1 MIEIKQ
7 VKTQDEVNYTF
18 VEKLMHT
25 AFPQEERRDTVQ
37 QREYS
42 DNNPRFCNNII
53 LENGNS
59 IGMISY
65 WTMGD
70 FYYIEHFAIDPSLRN
85 GGYGKRVLEM
95 IKKQLKGPIVLEV
108 EEPNDEMSTRR
119 IHFYKRLEFTLH
131 KKPYIQPPYRKGDS
145 GLPMLLMT
153 YGDIDI
159 EEPNDEMSTRRIH
172 FYKRLEFTLHKKPY
186 IQPPYRKGDSGL
198 PMLLMTYGDIDMES
212 DFEKVK
218 KTLYKE
224 VYGQEI

>member
-70 FYYIEHFAIDPSLRN
+70 FTISNISL
-85 GGYGKRVLEM
+85 LIPASET
-95 IKKQLKGPIVLEV
+95 EV
-108 EEPNDEMSTRR
+108 
-119 IHFYKRLEFTLH
+119 
-131 KKPYIQPPYRKGDS
+131 
-145 GLPMLLMT
+145 
-153 YGDIDI
+153 
-159 EEPNDEMSTRRIH
+159 
-172 FYKRLEFTLHKKPY
+172 
-186 IQPPYRKGDSGL
+186 
-198 PMLLMTYGDIDMES
+198 MENVCW
-212 DFEKVK
+212 K
-218 KTLYKE
+218 
-224 VYGQEI
+224 

>member
-53 LENGNS
+53 LENGNN

-70 FYYIEHFAIDPSLRN
+70 FTISNISL
-85 GGYGKRVLEM
+85 LIPASET
-95 IKKQLKGPIVLEV
+95 EV
-108 EEPNDEMSTRR
+108 
-119 IHFYKRLEFTLH
+119 
-131 KKPYIQPPYRKGDS
+131 
-145 GLPMLLMT
+145 
-153 YGDIDI
+153 
-159 EEPNDEMSTRRIH
+159 
-172 FYKRLEFTLHKKPY
+172 
-186 IQPPYRKGDSGL
+186 
-198 PMLLMTYGDIDMES
+198 MENVCW
-212 DFEKVK
+212 K
-218 KTLYKE
+218 
-224 VYGQEI
+224 

>member
-42 DNNPRFCNNII
+42 DNNLRFCNNII

-59 IGMISY
+59 IGMI
-65 WTMGD
+65 
-70 FYYIEHFAIDPSLRN
+70 SLRN

-131 KKPYIQPPYRKGDS
+131 KKPYMQPPYRKGD
-145 GLPMLLMT
+145 
-153 YGDIDI
+153 
-159 EEPNDEMSTRRIH
+159 N
-172 FYKRLEFTLHKKPY
+172 
-186 IQPPYRKGDSGL
+186 GL

>member
-42 DNNPRFCNNII
+42 DNNLRFCNNII

-70 FYYIEHFAIDPSLRN
+70 FSISNI
-85 GGYGKRVLEM
+85 
-95 IKKQLKGPIVLEV
+95 
-108 EEPNDEMSTRR
+108 
-119 IHFYKRLEFTLH
+119 
-131 KKPYIQPPYRKGDS
+131 
-145 GLPMLLMT
+145 LLLIPVSET
-153 YGDIDI
+153 AV
-159 EEPNDEMSTRRIH
+159 
-172 FYKRLEFTLHKKPY
+172 
-186 IQPPYRKGDSGL
+186 
-198 PMLLMTYGDIDMES
+198 MEN
-212 DFEKVK
+212 
-218 KTLYKE
+218 
-224 VYGQEI
+224 VYWK

>member
-85 GGYGKRVLEM
+85 GGYGKRVLTSINVWNSLY
-95 IKKQLKGPIVLEV
+95 IKSPIY
-108 EEPNDEMSTRR
+108 N
-119 IHFYKRLEFTLH
+119 
-131 KKPYIQPPYRKGDS
+131 
-145 GLPMLLMT
+145 LPT
-153 YGDIDI
+153 V
-159 EEPNDEMSTRRIH
+159 R
-172 FYKRLEFTLHKKPY
+172 
-186 IQPPYRKGDSGL
+186 
-198 PMLLMTYGDIDMES
+198 
-212 DFEKVK
+212 
-218 KTLYKE
+218 
-224 VYGQEI
+224 EIAAYQCS

>member
-7 VKTQDEVNYTF
+7 VKTQDEVNYTC

-153 YGDIDI
+153 YGDID
-159 EEPNDEMSTRRIH
+159 
-172 FYKRLEFTLHKKPY
+172 
-186 IQPPYRKGDSGL
+186 
-198 PMLLMTYGDIDMES
+198 MES

>member
-1 MIEIKQ
+1 MYKDAIAQVSLKDKVSEIRSK
-7 VKTQDEVNYTF
+7 ESYTVF
-18 VEKLMHT
+18 SDLPETYTDAVLSVEDH
-25 AFPQEERRDTVQ
+25 
-37 QREYS
+37 
-42 DNNPRFCNNII
+42 RFY
-53 LENGNS
+53 GH
-59 IGMISY
+59 IG
-65 WTMGD
+65 
-70 FYYIEHFAIDPSLRN
+70 IDPSLRN

-153 YGDIDI
+153 YGDID
-159 EEPNDEMSTRRIH
+159 
-172 FYKRLEFTLHKKPY
+172 
-186 IQPPYRKGDSGL
+186 
-198 PMLLMTYGDIDMES
+198 MES

>member
-42 DNNPRFCNNII
+42 DNNLRFCNNII

-95 IKKQLKGPIVLEV
+95 VKKKLKSPIVFV
-108 EEPNDEMSTRR
+108 
-119 IHFYKRLEFTLH
+119 
-131 KKPYIQPPYRKGDS
+131 
-145 GLPMLLMT
+145 
-153 YGDIDI
+153 
-159 EEPNDEMSTRRIH
+159 
-172 FYKRLEFTLHKKPY
+172 
-186 IQPPYRKGDSGL
+186 
-198 PMLLMTYGDIDMES
+198 
-212 DFEKVK
+212 V
-218 KTLYKE
+218 
-224 VYGQEI
+224 

>member
-95 IKKQLKGPIVLEV
+95 IKKQLKGPIVLEAL
-108 EEPNDEMSTRR
+108 SL
-119 IHFYKRLEFTLH
+119 IH
-131 KKPYIQPPYRKGDS
+131 I
-145 GLPMLLMT
+145 
-153 YGDIDI
+153 
-159 EEPNDEMSTRRIH
+159 
-172 FYKRLEFTLHKKPY
+172 
-186 IQPPYRKGDSGL
+186 
-198 PMLLMTYGDIDMES
+198 
-212 DFEKVK
+212 
-218 KTLYKE
+218 
-224 VYGQEI
+224 

>member
-1 MIEIKQ
+1 
-7 VKTQDEVNYTF
+7 
-18 VEKLMHT
+18 MHT

-70 FYYIEHFAIDPSLRN
+70 FTISNISLLIPASETEGMEN
-85 GGYGKRVLEM
+85 VCWND
-95 IKKQLKGPIVLEV
+95 KKQLKGPIVLEV
-108 EEPNDEMSTRR
+108 
-119 IHFYKRLEFTLH
+119 
-131 KKPYIQPPYRKGDS
+131 
-145 GLPMLLMT
+145 
-153 YGDIDI
+153 